1 MARFPHGDPSA
12 VIRDVLAQAAYRH
25 VPATVAAPLQKSLLE
40 IVFGWI
46 FDHIIKPL
54 LAPIGRALGAG
65 RGVGTALGI
74 VTIGIAAL
82 VLAYLVYRLA
92 MRFAR
97 PPLVL
102 DAVTQSSLDGP
113 HDTADWVAFARLAAA
128 RGDFAEAIAALFA
141 AALATL
147 DAAEIV
153 RFDAAR
159 TPGEYR
165 RIVRRER
172 ELAADAFDDLAQSF
186 VRARFAPQPVDAV
199 AFGIASGAFERFEPI
214 ARAS

>member
-1 MARFPHGDPSA
+1 LVRFSHGDPTA

-25 VPATVAAPLQKSLLE
+25 VPATVAGPLQKSLLE
-40 IVFGWI
+40 IVFEWI
-46 FDHIIKPL
+46 SDHIIKPL
-54 LAPIGRALGAG
+54 SAPIGRALGAG
-65 RGVGTALGI
+65 RGIGTVLGI
-74 VTIGIAAL
+74 VTIAIAVL
-82 VLAYLVYRLA
+82 VLAYLAYRLA

-97 PPLVL
+97 PPLVR
-102 DAVTQSSLDGP
+102 DAVRESPLEGTYGA
-113 HDTADWVAFARLAAA
+113 ADWVAFARAAAA
-128 RGDFAEAIAALFA
+128 RGDFAEAIAALFT

-172 ELAADAFDDLAQSF
+172 VFAADAFDELAQSF
-186 VRARFAPQPVDAV
+186 VRARFAPQPADAA
-199 AFGIASGAFERFEPI
+199 AFGIASSAFERFEPN

>member
-1 MARFPHGDPSA
+1 LARFPHGDPSA

-54 LAPIGRALGAG
+54 LAPIGRALG
-65 RGVGTALGI
+65 TALGI

-113 HDTADWVAFARLAAA
+113 HGTADWVAFARLAAA